1 MKPILLAAALAFSGL
16 LTAPLATLAAPPL
29 NMTVTF
35 SPNPPRQGT
44 ETITVML
51 TNGAHKPVSG
61 AHVTVATNMPTM
73 SMSGPTVVAAPKG
86 NGRYVA
92 SVKVA
97 FATRWAFTVAA
108 KSNGKT
114 VSRTVMQDVK

>member
-1 MKPILLAAALAFSGL
+1 MKPIILAAALAVFGL
-16 LTAPLATLAAPPL
+16 SAAPLATLAAQPL
-29 NMTVTF
+29 NMAVTF

-51 TNGAHKPVSG
+51 TDGARKPVSG
-61 AHVTVATNMPTM
+61 AHVSVATNMPAM

-92 SVKVA
+92 SVKIA

-114 VSRTVMQDVK
+114 VSRTITQDVK